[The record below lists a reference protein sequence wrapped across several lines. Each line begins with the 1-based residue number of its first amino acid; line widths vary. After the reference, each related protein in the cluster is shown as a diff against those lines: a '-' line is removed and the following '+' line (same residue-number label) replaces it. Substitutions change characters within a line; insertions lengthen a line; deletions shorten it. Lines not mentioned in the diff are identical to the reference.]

1 MGLDFMS
8 IRVGVQFGGWP
19 LGPVTGRRF
28 FDFVDRLEALDFDS
42 LWFSDRVISSSPTL
56 GSFSALG
63 AVAARTERLKFGNS
77 VLVLPTR
84 HPVEVAKE
92 IATIDMLSGGRMLPA
107 FGLGTDDEREYEA
120 AGISKS
126 ERAGRTDE
134 AVGLLRRL
142 WTEEHVSHHG
152 RYYHLTDVSIAPRPV
167 QACPPIWFGGRSQPA
182 YRRAGRL
189 GDGWMA
195 SNITPPEVTA
205 GVAAIKAAAG
215 EAGRQFEP
223 DHYGVIVSFRIASTP
238 ASAREA
244 LVPGLVRPRPDV
256 DLGDYYALG
265 TPDDCIEMVRR
276 YIDAGASKFVMRP
289 VCGPDEI
296 DAQLE
301 LLARE
306 VVPDI
311 EATRV

>member
-1 MGLDFMS
+1 M
-8 IRVGVQFGGWP
+8 
-19 LGPVTGRRF
+19 
-28 FDFVDRLEALDFDS
+28 
-42 LWFSDRVISSSPTL
+42 
-56 GSFSALG
+56 
-63 AVAARTERLKFGNS
+63 KFGNS

-142 WTEEHVSHHG
+142 WTEEHVTHHG
-152 RYYHLTDVSIAPRPV
+152 RYYHLTDVTIAPRPV

-195 SNITPPEVTA
+195 SNITPSEVTA
-205 GVAAIKAAAG
+205 GVASIQAAAN
-215 EAGRQFEP
+215 EAGRELEP
-223 DHYGVIVSFRIASTP
+223 DHYGVIVGFRIAADP
-238 ASAREA
+238 AAAREM
-244 LVPGLVRPRPDV
+244 LVPGLVRPRPDAAV
-256 DLGDYYALG
+256 EDYCALG
-265 TPDDCIEMVRR
+265 TPDDCIAMVRR
-276 YIDAGASKFVMRP
+276 FIDAGASKFVMRP
-289 VCGPDEI
+289 LCSPDEI
-296 DAQLE
+296 DSQLE
-301 LLARE
+301 ILARE

-311 EATRV
+311 ETARV